1 MSDPSD
7 PQPYGQAGYP
17 QPYGQPGYPPSG
29 YLQPGYLQPGY
40 PAPYQPDPDKRPGTV
55 TAACVITMVLSAITL
70 LFGLLFIG
78 IGAAGSNTF
87 TDDFRDGAGGQQ
99 ALELGVRD
107 ILFRGVGGPEALDEE
122 EDPRE
127 HQGPQDDV
135 AAVFHGSFL
144 WRAPT

>member
-55 TAACVITMVLSAITL
+55 TAACVITSGVSKSMKRL
-70 LFGLLFIG
+70 
-78 IGAAGSNTF
+78 GA
-87 TDDFRDGAGGQQ
+87 R
-99 ALELGVRD
+99 
-107 ILFRGVGGPEALDEE
+107 
-122 EDPRE
+122 
-127 HQGPQDDV
+127 
-135 AAVFHGSFL
+135 
-144 WRAPT
+144 